1 MMIRPQLTENALVVL
16 KNRYLGKDENGKVV
30 EDPAAMFRRV
40 ARNLVLI
47 DILYDPEVYD
57 AAGRRPDPRTGGGP
71 SATRPGSPFPPYTR
85 FDLSTLAAAYDGLA
99 KRGHMRLSFAGVI
112 ERLKA
117 RRPES
122 EKLEDELYEAM
133 ARLELLFNSPTLM
146 NAGRELQQLSACF
159 VLPVN
164 DSLEGIFDSLKHTA
178 LIHQSGGGCVAGEAL
193 VHTTF
198 CGLEE
203 IATLYDRVRRSGVT
217 EVSGERYRVMDV
229 RSLGIR
235 TLSLD
240 PAGGGFAPRP
250 VSHLWRWDV
259 PAKDQVTVLCA
270 DGTRVTT
277 SNWHPFMVFAGR
289 EVEER
294 RADHL
299 KPGDILLQPNA
310 SVRDNWPFAEY
321 REVGGLR
328 LDEELGWLAGFFLG
342 DGSLGWFSNRST
354 GYRALRIRLF
364 DGRRETLDFAVSIL
378 AKLGI
383 GVSVQR
389 DRRGLFCVSTTSREF
404 VEPFARL
411 VEARPGAKDD
421 LTLPAELTKSPLS
434 VISAFLAGLIDS
446 DGYVSL
452 SRRRVVVSTVCPD
465 LARRLQALASLLGFG
480 PALRV
485 KLPRGR
491 AKKTLY
497 DVKLSVATKTHEL
510 ATMVLPWIHDPLK
523 RQRLEALR
531 EPAKHNTHRRLPL
544 RFDDIEDLLIAAGVE
559 TRTSGIHRSPV
570 SVGGERMW
578 LHRAKWMKGLGEWK
592 LLRLVGALRGVLP
605 AEYRS
610 RLDLLERLAQGW
622 TTVSGV
628 TPAAEP
634 TTFYDFTVE
643 GYNNY
648 LAGEA
653 NLAVIHNTGFSFSRL
668 RPKDDI
674 VKSTGGVA
682 SGPVSFMQV
691 FDSATNAIKQGGT
704 RRGANMGILRCD
716 HPDILEFINCKTKSD
731 AITNFNISVALTDS
745 FMAAVGED
753 REYELTNPR
762 SGRPSGK
769 LRARAV
775 FDLIAKLAWANG
787 EPGVIFIDRVNA
799 SNPTPQIGAIESTNP
814 CITGDALVSTS
825 AGLVR
830 LDRLV
835 ETATTAQVGV
845 VTDDR
850 VTALT
855 RWGNG
860 TTGAASGVA
869 ACEDGVTI
877 YPLAGAFASG
887 VRPVVRVTT
896 EGGYTLEVTPDH
908 KIMTTQGWVPA
919 GNLKPRYHSVL
930 LQSGKSGFP
939 ATAGLPF
946 DPEREVRRP
955 ADRTCRHSL
964 PSNWSRELG
973 LVLGWLVGDGWLR
986 EERPDCRVGFTFSA
1000 GDQEPMRHLAP
1011 VLAQWYG
1018 REVRPV
1024 KRLNGVFHL
1033 SFHSR
1038 PFVDFFRRLGVV
1050 ACRAAG
1056 KRVPEALFAAS
1067 EDAMLGFLQALF
1079 TADGTLAVTGNG
1091 TAYVRLTS
1099 KSLPLLGDVQ
1109 RLLLAL
1115 GIKSRIYDRSRAPR
1129 PTFRYKTVAGEDRS
1143 YLTDGVLF
1151 ELQVSREDLGR
1162 YLDLIGFLGDKYADR
1177 IATLRHRKRG
1187 FYAGS
1192 FTDKVASVTPAG
1204 ERPVFDLQEPVTH
1217 SFIAN
1222 GFVVSNCGEQPL
1234 LPYESC
1240 NLASLNLV
1248 RMVTHG
1254 RLDYDRLGSAVDLA
1268 VHYLDNIID
1277 ANLYPM
1283 PEIEDM
1289 TRANRK
1295 IGLGVMGWADILIL
1309 LGVPYD
1315 SEEAV
1320 ALASEVMGF
1329 IDRRSKE
1336 ASAALAKARGPFPN
1350 FAGSAL
1356 DGPDRPPVRNATT
1369 TTIAPTGSISIV
1381 AGASSGVEPL
1391 FSLAFT
1397 RKGILG
1403 GKELVET
1410 NPCFEETA
1418 RREGFY
1424 SEELMARIAEA
1435 GTVAGMEDVPDRIR
1449 RLFVTALDIAP
1460 DWHLKMQAAFQ
1471 AHTDNAVSK
1480 TVNLPYEATVDD
1492 IRDIYEMAY
1501 ALGCKGVTVYR
1512 NGSRRD
1518 QVLYIGSNGRS
1529 DTEAFRP
1536 AGDSASDSAGGV
1548 AGGWTGGGAASEAD
1562 AGGTSDAFT
1571 GLAPGAPPGLAPGLA
1586 PLVSGKSVV
1595 DRGAWGKVKP
1605 IPRPEGLSGVTVRKA
1620 TPLGNLY
1627 LTLNTADGQ
1636 PFEMFA
1642 QLGKAGSDLA
1652 AFTEGIARLISL
1664 ALRCGIDPREVA
1676 DELADIGGNRSVGF
1690 GPNRVKSVPD
1700 AVARFLDDYLTG
1712 RVEVPP
1718 WVVRRAGQIMLFE
1731 NGEAGRDGVEDS
1743 GDGATPNGEVA
1754 GAEGVRGEDPPV
1766 AAAADGV
1773 TGPARRSYD
1782 LCPSCG
1788 MHSLAYE
1795 EGCLKCRSCGYSEC

>member
-71 SATRPGSPFPPYTR
+71 STTRPGSPFSPYTR

-122 EKLEDELYEAM
+122 EKLEGELYEAM

-178 LIHQSGGGCVAGEAL
+178 LIHQSGGG
-193 VHTTF
+193 
-198 CGLEE
+198 
-203 IATLYDRVRRSGVT
+203 
-217 EVSGERYRVMDV
+217 
-229 RSLGIR
+229 
-235 TLSLD
+235 
-240 PAGGGFAPRP
+240 
-250 VSHLWRWDV
+250 
-259 PAKDQVTVLCA
+259 
-270 DGTRVTT
+270 
-277 SNWHPFMVFAGR
+277 
-289 EVEER
+289 
-294 RADHL
+294 
-299 KPGDILLQPNA
+299 
-310 SVRDNWPFAEY
+310 
-321 REVGGLR
+321 
-328 LDEELGWLAGFFLG
+328 
-342 DGSLGWFSNRST
+342 
-354 GYRALRIRLF
+354 
-364 DGRRETLDFAVSIL
+364 
-378 AKLGI
+378 
-383 GVSVQR
+383 
-389 DRRGLFCVSTTSREF
+389 
-404 VEPFARL
+404 
-411 VEARPGAKDD
+411 
-421 LTLPAELTKSPLS
+421 
-434 VISAFLAGLIDS
+434 
-446 DGYVSL
+446 
-452 SRRRVVVSTVCPD
+452 
-465 LARRLQALASLLGFG
+465 
-480 PALRV
+480 
-485 KLPRGR
+485 
-491 AKKTLY
+491 
-497 DVKLSVATKTHEL
+497 
-510 ATMVLPWIHDPLK
+510 
-523 RQRLEALR
+523 
-531 EPAKHNTHRRLPL
+531 
-544 RFDDIEDLLIAAGVE
+544 
-559 TRTSGIHRSPV
+559 
-570 SVGGERMW
+570 
-578 LHRAKWMKGLGEWK
+578 
-592 LLRLVGALRGVLP
+592 
-605 AEYRS
+605 
-610 RLDLLERLAQGW
+610 
-622 TTVSGV
+622 
-628 TPAAEP
+628 
-634 TTFYDFTVE
+634 
-643 GYNNY
+643 
-648 LAGEA
+648 
-653 NLAVIHNTGFSFSRL
+653 TGFSFSRL

-731 AITNFNISVALTDS
+731 AITNFNISVALTDA

-775 FDLIAKLAWANG
+775 FDLVAKLAWANG
-787 EPGVIFIDRVNA
+787 EPGVIFIDRINA
-799 SNPTPQIGAIESTNP
+799 SNPTPHIGAIESTNP

-930 LQSGKSGFP
+930 LQSGS
-939 ATAGLPF
+939 
-946 DPEREVRRP
+946 
-955 ADRTCRHSL
+955 
-964 PSNWSRELG
+964 
-973 LVLGWLVGDGWLR
+973 
-986 EERPDCRVGFTFSA
+986 
-1000 GDQEPMRHLAP
+1000 
-1011 VLAQWYG
+1011 
-1018 REVRPV
+1018 
-1024 KRLNGVFHL
+1024 
-1033 SFHSR
+1033 
-1038 PFVDFFRRLGVV
+1038 
-1050 ACRAAG
+1050 
-1056 KRVPEALFAAS
+1056 
-1067 EDAMLGFLQALF
+1067 
-1079 TADGTLAVTGNG
+1079 
-1091 TAYVRLTS
+1091 
-1099 KSLPLLGDVQ
+1099 
-1109 RLLLAL
+1109 
-1115 GIKSRIYDRSRAPR
+1115 
-1129 PTFRYKTVAGEDRS
+1129 
-1143 YLTDGVLF
+1143 
-1151 ELQVSREDLGR
+1151 
-1162 YLDLIGFLGDKYADR
+1162 
-1177 IATLRHRKRG
+1177 
-1187 FYAGS
+1187 S

-1289 TRANRK
+1289 TKANRK

-1548 AGGWTGGGAASEAD
+1548 AGGWTGGGAASEAGGWTGGGAASEAD

>member
-1 MMIRPQLTENALVVL
+1 MTLKPQLTENALVVL

-57 AAGRRPDPRTGGGP
+57 AAGRQPDPRTGEGP
-71 SATRPGSPFPPYTR
+71 SATRPGNPFPPYTR
-85 FDLSTLAAAYDGLA
+85 FDLSTLVAAYDSLA
-99 KRGHMRLSFAGVI
+99 ERGHMRLSFAGVI

-122 EKLEDELYEAM
+122 EKLEGELYEAM

-178 LIHQSGGGCVAGEAL
+178 LIHQSGGGCVAGDAL

-203 IATLYDRVRRSGVT
+203 ISTLYDRVRRSGVT
-217 EVSGERYRVMDV
+217 EVSGERYQVMDV

-259 PAKDQVTVLCA
+259 PAKDQVTVLCE

-289 EVEER
+289 QVEER

-310 SVRDNWPFAEY
+310 TVRDNWPFAEY

-354 GYRALRIRLF
+354 GYRALRVRLF
-364 DGRRETLDFAVSIL
+364 DGRRETLDFAASIL

-383 GVSVQR
+383 EVSVQR
-389 DRRGLFCVSTTSREF
+389 DRRGLFCLSTTSREF
-404 VEPFARL
+404 VEPFVRL
-411 VEARPGAKDD
+411 VEARPGTKDD
-421 LTLPAELTKSPLS
+421 LTLPAELTKSPFS

-452 SRRRVVVSTVCPD
+452 SRHRVVVSTVCPD
-465 LARRLQALASLLGFG
+465 LARRLQALVSLLGFG

-485 KLPRGR
+485 KPPRGR

-578 LHRAKWMKGLGEWK
+578 LHRAKWMKGLGERK

-605 AEYRS
+605 AEYWS

-643 GYNNY
+643 GHNNY

-731 AITNFNISVALTDS
+731 AITNFNISVALTDA

-799 SNPTPQIGAIESTNP
+799 SNPTPHIGAIESTNP
-814 CITGDALVSTS
+814 CVVGDALVSTS

-835 ETATTAQVGV
+835 ETATTAQVGL

-860 TTGAASGVA
+860 TMGAASGVA
-869 ACEDGVTI
+869 ACEGGVTI
-877 YPLAGAFASG
+877 YPLAGAFGSG
-887 VRPVVRVTT
+887 VRPVERVTT

-908 KIMTTQGWVPA
+908 KVMTTQGWVPA

-930 LQSGKSGFP
+930 LQSGKS
-939 ATAGLPF
+939 
-946 DPEREVRRP
+946 
-955 ADRTCRHSL
+955 
-964 PSNWSRELG
+964 
-973 LVLGWLVGDGWLR
+973 
-986 EERPDCRVGFTFSA
+986 
-1000 GDQEPMRHLAP
+1000 
-1011 VLAQWYG
+1011 
-1018 REVRPV
+1018 
-1024 KRLNGVFHL
+1024 
-1033 SFHSR
+1033 
-1038 PFVDFFRRLGVV
+1038 
-1050 ACRAAG
+1050 
-1056 KRVPEALFAAS
+1056 
-1067 EDAMLGFLQALF
+1067 
-1079 TADGTLAVTGNG
+1079 
-1091 TAYVRLTS
+1091 
-1099 KSLPLLGDVQ
+1099 
-1109 RLLLAL
+1109 
-1115 GIKSRIYDRSRAPR
+1115 
-1129 PTFRYKTVAGEDRS
+1129 
-1143 YLTDGVLF
+1143 
-1151 ELQVSREDLGR
+1151 
-1162 YLDLIGFLGDKYADR
+1162 
-1177 IATLRHRKRG
+1177 
-1187 FYAGS
+1187 
-1192 FTDKVASVTPAG
+1192 FTDKVASVIPAG
-1204 ERPVFDLQEPVTH
+1204 ERPVFDLREPVTH

-1268 VHYLDNIID
+1268 VHYLDNVID

-1283 PEIEDM
+1283 PEIENM
-1289 TRANRK
+1289 TKANRK
-1295 IGLGVMGWADILIL
+1295 IGLGVMGWADMLIL

-1320 ALASEVMGF
+1320 TLASEVMGF

-1350 FAGSAL
+1350 FVGSAL
-1356 DGPDRPPVRNATT
+1356 DGSDRPPVRNATT

-1381 AGASSGVEPL
+1381 AGASSGIEPL

-1424 SEELMARIAEA
+1424 SEELMARIVEA

-1449 RLFVTALDIAP
+1449 RLFATALDIAP

-1480 TVNLPYEATVDD
+1480 TVNLPYEAGVDD
-1492 IRDIYEMAY
+1492 IRAIYEMAY

-1518 QVLYIGSNGRS
+1518 QVLNIGSDGR
-1529 DTEAFRP
+1529 
-1536 AGDSASDSAGGV
+1536 GD
-1548 AGGWTGGGAASEAD
+1548 AASEAD
-1562 AGGTSDAFT
+1562 AGVSSDAFT
-1571 GLAPGAPPGLAPGLA
+1571 GLAPGAPPGLAPGA
-1586 PLVSGKSVV
+1586 PLVSGASVV
-1595 DRGAWGKVKP
+1595 DRGVWGKVKP
-1605 IPRPEGLSGVTVRKA
+1605 IPRPEGLSGVTVRKV

-1636 PFEMFA
+1636 PFEVFA

-1676 DELADIGGNRSVGF
+1676 DELAGIGGNRSVGF

-1718 WVVRRAGQIMLFE
+1718 WVVRQAGQMIMFD
-1731 NGEAGRDGVEDS
+1731 NGEAI
-1743 GDGATPNGEVA
+1743 PNGGVA
-1754 GAEGVRGEDPPV
+1754 GAEGVRGEDSPV
-1766 AAAADGV
+1766 AAAGDGA

>member
-99 KRGHMRLSFAGVI
+99 KRGHMRLSFDGVI

-122 EKLEDELYEAM
+122 EKREDELYEAM

-259 PAKDQVTVLCA
+259 PAQDQVTVFCA

-299 KPGDILLQPNA
+299 KPGDILLQPNV

-378 AKLGI
+378 AKLGV

-605 AEYRS
+605 AEYRP

-643 GYNNY
+643 GHNNY

-731 AITNFNISVALTDS
+731 AITNFNISVALTDA

-930 LQSGKSGFP
+930 LQSGS
-939 ATAGLPF
+939 
-946 DPEREVRRP
+946 
-955 ADRTCRHSL
+955 
-964 PSNWSRELG
+964 
-973 LVLGWLVGDGWLR
+973 
-986 EERPDCRVGFTFSA
+986 
-1000 GDQEPMRHLAP
+1000 
-1011 VLAQWYG
+1011 
-1018 REVRPV
+1018 
-1024 KRLNGVFHL
+1024 
-1033 SFHSR
+1033 
-1038 PFVDFFRRLGVV
+1038 
-1050 ACRAAG
+1050 
-1056 KRVPEALFAAS
+1056 
-1067 EDAMLGFLQALF
+1067 
-1079 TADGTLAVTGNG
+1079 
-1091 TAYVRLTS
+1091 
-1099 KSLPLLGDVQ
+1099 
-1109 RLLLAL
+1109 
-1115 GIKSRIYDRSRAPR
+1115 
-1129 PTFRYKTVAGEDRS
+1129 
-1143 YLTDGVLF
+1143 
-1151 ELQVSREDLGR
+1151 
-1162 YLDLIGFLGDKYADR
+1162 
-1177 IATLRHRKRG
+1177 
-1187 FYAGS
+1187 S

-1289 TRANRK
+1289 TKANRK

-1562 AGGTSDAFT
+1562 GWTGGGAASEADAGGTSDAFT

>member
-1 MMIRPQLTENALVVL
+1 MIRPQLTENALVVL

-99 KRGHMRLSFAGVI
+99 KRGHMRLSFDGVI

-122 EKLEDELYEAM
+122 EKREDELYEAM

-259 PAKDQVTVLCA
+259 PAQDQVTVFCA

-299 KPGDILLQPNA
+299 KPGDILLQPNV

-378 AKLGI
+378 AKLGV

-605 AEYRS
+605 AEYRP

-643 GYNNY
+643 GHNNY

-731 AITNFNISVALTDS
+731 AITNFNISVALTDA

-799 SNPTPQIGAIESTNP
+799 SNPTPQIGTIESTNP

-887 VRPVVRVTT
+887 IRPVVRVTT

-930 LQSGKSGFP
+930 LQSGS
-939 ATAGLPF
+939 
-946 DPEREVRRP
+946 
-955 ADRTCRHSL
+955 
-964 PSNWSRELG
+964 
-973 LVLGWLVGDGWLR
+973 
-986 EERPDCRVGFTFSA
+986 
-1000 GDQEPMRHLAP
+1000 
-1011 VLAQWYG
+1011 
-1018 REVRPV
+1018 
-1024 KRLNGVFHL
+1024 
-1033 SFHSR
+1033 
-1038 PFVDFFRRLGVV
+1038 
-1050 ACRAAG
+1050 
-1056 KRVPEALFAAS
+1056 
-1067 EDAMLGFLQALF
+1067 
-1079 TADGTLAVTGNG
+1079 
-1091 TAYVRLTS
+1091 
-1099 KSLPLLGDVQ
+1099 
-1109 RLLLAL
+1109 
-1115 GIKSRIYDRSRAPR
+1115 
-1129 PTFRYKTVAGEDRS
+1129 
-1143 YLTDGVLF
+1143 
-1151 ELQVSREDLGR
+1151 
-1162 YLDLIGFLGDKYADR
+1162 
-1177 IATLRHRKRG
+1177 
-1187 FYAGS
+1187 S

-1289 TRANRK
+1289 TKANRK

-1548 AGGWTGGGAASEAD
+1548 AGGWTGGGAASEAGGWTGGGAASEAD

>member
-1 MMIRPQLTENALVVL
+1 MIRPQLTENALVVL

-99 KRGHMRLSFAGVI
+99 KRGHMRLSFDGVI

-122 EKLEDELYEAM
+122 EKREDELYEAM

-259 PAKDQVTVLCA
+259 PAQDQVTVFCA

-299 KPGDILLQPNA
+299 KPGDILLQPNV

-364 DGRRETLDFAVSIL
+364 VGRRETLDFAVSIL
-378 AKLGI
+378 AKLGV

-605 AEYRS
+605 AEYRP

-643 GYNNY
+643 GHNNY

-731 AITNFNISVALTDS
+731 AITNFNISVALTDA

-930 LQSGKSGFP
+930 LQSGS
-939 ATAGLPF
+939 
-946 DPEREVRRP
+946 
-955 ADRTCRHSL
+955 
-964 PSNWSRELG
+964 
-973 LVLGWLVGDGWLR
+973 
-986 EERPDCRVGFTFSA
+986 
-1000 GDQEPMRHLAP
+1000 
-1011 VLAQWYG
+1011 
-1018 REVRPV
+1018 
-1024 KRLNGVFHL
+1024 
-1033 SFHSR
+1033 
-1038 PFVDFFRRLGVV
+1038 
-1050 ACRAAG
+1050 
-1056 KRVPEALFAAS
+1056 
-1067 EDAMLGFLQALF
+1067 
-1079 TADGTLAVTGNG
+1079 
-1091 TAYVRLTS
+1091 
-1099 KSLPLLGDVQ
+1099 
-1109 RLLLAL
+1109 
-1115 GIKSRIYDRSRAPR
+1115 
-1129 PTFRYKTVAGEDRS
+1129 
-1143 YLTDGVLF
+1143 
-1151 ELQVSREDLGR
+1151 
-1162 YLDLIGFLGDKYADR
+1162 
-1177 IATLRHRKRG
+1177 
-1187 FYAGS
+1187 S

-1289 TRANRK
+1289 TKANRK

-1562 AGGTSDAFT
+1562 GWTGGGAASEADAGGTSDAFT